1 MVDIKERLKEIKAMV
16 DRGDYFTINRA
27 RQYGKTTVLRALC
40 RFLEADYLVI
50 SMDFQ
55 KEMSDAKFRSE
66 NAFSVAFARAFLMK
80 INDLRSTLP
89 ENAQSAVEHL
99 RAAVNDSRA
108 ELELVELFQYLSA
121 FCRYAPK
128 PVVLMIDEVDSAT
141 NNQVFLDFLAQ
152 LRGYYI
158 DRDESPTFQSVI
170 LAGVYDVKNI
180 KRKIRTEDAHKVNSP
195 WNTREGNEENGS
207 LLTFDECPR
216 DHKELAPYD
225 IAVDFLVDMSFSA
238 KEIAGMLEEYERDY
252 KTGMDI
258 ERIAELIYDY
268 TSGYPFLVSRICKLM
283 DERIAG
289 SENFPDKKS
298 AWTKGGFLE
307 AVNLLLWEK
316 NTLFESLSGKIEDY
330 PELTQILNALLFQGQ
345 NIIYSPDNAGIDIAL
360 MFGFVKIENGAVVV
374 ANRIFEMRL
383 YNMFL
388 TAPREQNTDTYRF
401 ALQNKN
407 QFIQNGRL
415 NMELVLEK
423 FVTHFHDLYGEQ
435 SETFLEEDGRKYFLL
450 YLRPII
456 NGTGNYYIE
465 ARTRNMERTD
475 VVVDYRGE
483 QFVIEL
489 KVWRGNSYHTRGEQ
503 QLISYL
509 EYYHLQ
515 KGYMLSFNFNKKKKI
530 GVNRIVLGDK
540 LLVEAVV

>member
-180 KRKIRTEDAHKVNSP
+180 KRKIRAEDEHKVNSP
-195 WNTREGNEENGS
+195 WN
-207 LLTFDECPR
+207 
-216 DHKELAPYD
+216 
-225 IAVDFLVDMSFSA
+225 IAVEFLVDMSFSA

-258 ERIAELIYDY
+258 EGIAELIYDY
-268 TSGYPFLVSRICKLM
+268 TSGYPFLVSRICKLI

-289 SENFPDKKS
+289 SENFPDMKS

-307 AVNLLLWEK
+307 AVNLLLGEP
-316 NTLFESLSGKIEDY
+316 NTLFESLLGKLEDY
-330 PELTQILNALLFQGQ
+330 ADLDGMLRDMLFRGKE
-345 NIIYSPDNAGIDIAL
+345 ITYAMGIRSIDMAL
-360 MFGFVKIENGAVVV
+360 MFGFVKRKNNMVVI
-374 ANRIFEMRL
+374 ANRIFETLL
-383 YNMFL
+383 YNLYL
-388 TAPREQNTDTYRF
+388 TSPDMQQNELYTAGGKD
-401 ALQNKN
+401 KN

-435 SETFLEEDGRKYFLL
+435 SKTFLEEDGRKYFLL